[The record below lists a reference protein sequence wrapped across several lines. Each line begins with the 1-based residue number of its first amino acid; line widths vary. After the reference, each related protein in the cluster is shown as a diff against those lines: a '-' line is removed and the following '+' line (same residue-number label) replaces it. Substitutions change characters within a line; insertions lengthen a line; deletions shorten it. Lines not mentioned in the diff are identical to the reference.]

1 MPPAAMVSVSPQA
14 DGVEPAVVS
23 AVPVAAATAR
33 RRVRQSPRNKR
44 IGAAMN
50 TDETLTGLA
59 GEQALLDRVN
69 LAGSRWLI
77 LAIPNAFEAGH
88 LIMQARAA
96 NPNIRILARA
106 HHNEEVDHL
115 RSLGADVIVM
125 GEEEIART
133 IISDILRSDA
143 PKSGSFEN
151 LNETPPGSKPG
162 SRRAS

>member
-1 MPPAAMVSVSPQA
+1 LPLLVIDEQKSELADIQA
-14 DGVEPAVVS
+14 KG
-23 AVPVAAATAR
+23 
-33 RRVRQSPRNKR
+33 
-44 IGAAMN
+44 I
-50 TDETLTGLA
+50 ETLTGPA

-69 LAGSRWLI
+69 LARARWLI

-88 LIMQARAA
+88 LILQARAA

-106 HHNEEVDHL
+106 HHNDEVDHL

-133 IISDILRSDA
+133 IISDILRSNA

-151 LNETPPGSKPG
+151 RNETPPSSKTG
-162 SRRAS
+162 SREQADGTEQ